1 MNKRKLIY
9 LMATVTLLTII
20 PSVVCSAQKVAL
32 KTNLAHWALMGTP
45 NAGVEFALSPKWTL
59 DVDGGVNLWKFSE
72 PREMRHWAVQPELRY
87 WFCESFNQTFIGLH
101 GHVGQVNA
109 GGWNIPIGRFAKLK
123 DHRYEGTFYGAGI
136 SVGHQFVLSPLMNI
150 ELSVGGGWAHID
162 YRKYDCAICGK
173 LISSDGKYDYFGL
186 TRATLSL
193 LFFLK

>member
-1 MNKRKLIY
+1 MKRSK
-9 LMATVTLLTII
+9 VLLLLLCLAGALAFN
-20 PSVVCSAQKVAL
+20 PKAYGQKVAL
-32 KTNLAHWALMGTP
+32 KSNLAHWALMGSP

-59 DVDGGVNLWKFSE
+59 DVDGGLNLWKFNE
-72 PREMRHWAVQPELRY
+72 PREFRHWAVQPELRY

-109 GGWNIPIGRFAKLK
+109 GGWNIPIGRFEKLK

-150 ELSVGGGWAHID
+150 ELSVGGGWARID
-162 YRKYDCAICGK
+162 YRKFDCASCGK
-173 LISSDGKYDYFGL
+173 QLSDGKYDYFGV